1 MDFSPTRVT
10 SIALVVMAGTAIS
23 ILSCADRA
31 TDGYDV
37 FDVYGRVVYRP
48 PLYTSSADFH
58 IYSNGEAVTGAIITV
73 EENVIPLVDSA
84 SGYYSLLLEIEIGD
98 TLEYSVS
105 SEFGSLYGSVII
117 PDTAQIIQPL
127 EGDTLLFGL
136 AFPASW
142 QRVSEADGYYSY
154 LENQAGFV
162 AAVTEIYF
170 DTTAILPGEYFFE
183 SGFDNFWLETLT
195 GNIVKGFMPDG
206 RILPR
211 GVVGSAASYREV
223 YIDFAD

>member
-1 MDFSPTRVT
+1 
-10 SIALVVMAGTAIS
+10 MAGIAIS
-23 ILSCADRA
+23 LLSCGDKA
-31 TDGYDV
+31 TDDYGV

-48 PLYTSSADFH
+48 ALFASSAEFY
-58 IYSNGEAVTGAIITV
+58 IYNNGEAVTGAIITV
-73 EENVIPLVDSA
+73 EEDVIPLVDSA
-84 SGYYSLLLEIEIGD
+84 SGYYSLPLEIEIGD

-105 SEFGSLYGSVII
+105 SEFGSLYGNLII

-136 AFPASW
+136 DFPASW
-142 QRVSEADGYYSY
+142 QRASEADGYYSY

-183 SGFDNFWLETLT
+183 SGFDIFWLEALS
-195 GNIVKGFMPDG
+195 GNIVRGVTPGG

-211 GVVGSAASYREV
+211 GVVSSAASFREV
-223 YIDFAD
+223 YIDFAR